1 MFEEKITFDRV
12 ARWGIAIGISA
23 AAVWLVNRL
32 SMVLLPFFAA
42 WLLSYMLYPLVHFL
56 QYKLHLRNRVLSILV
71 AFTLVLGVIGG
82 TLALIIPPIVQES
95 LHIAEL
101 VKVYFHDTL
110 IETGLMQQLEA
121 AIRKNAEGISLI
133 HLAQQSSFMEA
144 LENVLL
150 QLWGILSGTINFAL
164 GLLGVFIVLLY
175 MFFILTD
182 YEKLLA
188 GWIKLIPK
196 GQRTLAAMIVLD
208 VKTGMNSYFRGQ
220 ALIALCVGILFSIG
234 FLIID
239 FPMAIGLGLFIGLL
253 NLVPY
258 LQTVGFVPTLLLAFI
273 KSEETGQSFW
283 FITACALIVFAVVQ
297 AIQDMILTPRIMGR
311 AMGLKPAVI
320 LLSLSV
326 WGSLLGF
333 IGLIIALPLTTLLL
347 SYYRRFVLKENPT
360 PSAPAV
366 EVSPSEPS
374 KPDTPESPAASTGEE
389 TSQEAQGTAMN
400 G

>member
-1 MFEEKITFDRV
+1 
-12 ARWGIAIGISA
+12 
-23 AAVWLVNRL
+23 
-32 SMVLLPFFAA
+32 MVLLPFFSA

-56 QYKLHLRNRVLSILV
+56 QYKLRLRNRVLSILV
-71 AFTLVLGVIGG
+71 AFTLVLGVTGG

-95 LHIAEL
+95 LRIAEL
-101 VKVYFHDTL
+101 VKVYFNDTL
-110 IETGLMQQLEA
+110 IETGLMRQLEA
-121 AIRKNAEGISLI
+121 LIRKNAEGISLI

-164 GLLGVFIVLLY
+164 GLLGFFIVLLY

-182 YEKLLA
+182 YEKLLS

-196 GQRTLAAMIVLD
+196 GQRTLAAMIVQD

-273 KSEETGQSFW
+273 KSQETGQSFW
-283 FITACALIVFAVVQ
+283 IITACALAVFAVVQ

-347 SYYRRFVLKENPT
+347 SYYRRFVLKEPPT
-360 PSAPAV
+360 PSAPAH
-366 EVSPSEPS
+366 EACQQDEAA
-374 KPDTPESPAASTGEE
+374 PAAPVIHAEEPHEE
-389 TSQEAQGTAMN
+389 TQSEA
-400 G
+400 

>member
-12 ARWGIAIGISA
+12 ARWGIAIALSA

-56 QYKLHLRNRVLSILV
+56 QYKLRLRNRVLSILV

-95 LHIAEL
+95 LRIAEL
-101 VKVYFHDTL
+101 VKVYFNDTL
-110 IETGLMQQLEA
+110 IETGLMRQLEA
-121 AIRKNAEGISLI
+121 LIQKNAEGISLI

-164 GLLGVFIVLLY
+164 GLLGFFIVLLY

-182 YEKLLA
+182 YEKLLS

-196 GQRTLAAMIVLD
+196 GQRTLAAMIVQD

-273 KSEETGQSFW
+273 KSQETGQSFW
-283 FITACALIVFAVVQ
+283 IITACALAVFAVVQ
-297 AIQDMILTPRIMGR
+297 TIQDMVLTPRIMGR

-347 SYYRRFVLKENPT
+347 SYYRRFVLKEPPT
-360 PSAPAV
+360 PSAPAH
-366 EVSPSEPS
+366 EACQQDEAA
-374 KPDTPESPAASTGEE
+374 PAAPAIHAEEPHEE
-389 TSQEAQGTAMN
+389 TQSEA
-400 G
+400 